1 MSLSFVSAIGRVTL
15 GFAAGVGAFV
25 LFVADGLS
33 HAFRPP
39 FYFRRFAAQ
48 CLHVGF
54 YSLPM
59 VGMTALFTGAVL
71 VLQSYTGFSRF
82 NAESSIAA
90 VVVISITRELGPVLG
105 GLMVAGRIG
114 AAIAAEIGAMRV
126 TQQIDALTTLSV
138 HPMKYLVAPR
148 LLAGALC
155 LPLLVA
161 VADVVGVMGGWL
173 VGVYKLGF
181 SSGSY
186 LTNTFHYVEASDA
199 LSGLAKA
206 CVFGLIIAS
215 VGCYQGYRAEKGAG
229 GVGLAVM
236 QAVVQASVLI
246 LASNYLLTEL
256 FFK

>member
-1 MSLSFVSAIGRVTL
+1 LSFIALIGRYTL
-15 GFAAGVGAFV
+15 NFAAGVGAFIV
-25 LFVADGLS
+25 FVASGAS
-33 HAFRPP
+33 HVCRPP
-39 FYFRRFAAQ
+39 FYWRHFGKQ
-48 CLHVGF
+48 CVHIGF

-71 VLQSYTGFSRF
+71 ALQSYTGFSRF

-161 VADVVGVMGGWL
+161 VADVIGVMGGFL
-173 VGVYKLGF
+173 VGVYKLNF
-181 SSGSY
+181 SAGGY
-186 LTNTFHYVEASDA
+186 LSNTFRFLETSDVA
-199 LSGLAKA
+199 SGLAKA
-206 CVFGLIIAS
+206 AVFGLIIAS
-215 VGCYQGYRAEKGAG
+215 VGCYQGYKAEKGAS

-236 QAVVQASVLI
+236 QAVVQASVMILI
-246 LASNYLLTEL
+246 ANYLLTEL